1 MLAYISLGI
10 GLCNIVAVCV
20 FFLAWFELHDHLKNS
35 IALQE
40 DFQAA
45 VRRLMISV
53 GFFGMPALEYLFAGD
68 KRSAKIPESY
78 VLAWAVGCALSLL
91 ILVHGLV
98 TLIRHADGERKTGSH
113 RYRR

>member
-35 IALQE
+35 TALQA

-53 GFFGMPALEYLFAGD
+53 GFFGMPLLSIYLQAI
-68 KRSAKIPESY
+68 S
-78 VLAWAVGCALSLL
+78 VLLRYQSLIFL
-91 ILVHGLV
+91 PGLP
-98 TLIRHADGERKTGSH
+98 AAP
-113 RYRR
+113 